1 MLEGSRSLLTQR
13 EIQEKLSNEDLD
25 ELLRLWWTEQGA
37 EKRRDLDLIASV
49 IPFSTEA
56 PLRVLDLGCGPG
68 DVARAIYAR
77 FPRSRID
84 CVDRDAFL
92 ISICIGVNRR
102 EGVPAQHFVRD
113 LWDADW
119 HQGFEPRYNV
129 VATANAFHWL
139 DALRVAQV
147 FQDVWDLLRPGG
159 VFVFAEP
166 ACSEER
172 FAPGFAQWK
181 ARQPPRYSRGHWE
194 RFWNRANEILGYDH
208 TKLLGSR
215 DSRLD
220 DSLPVSGWMQF
231 LKNARFESIDVLLR
245 DGDEVILAAAKP

>member
-92 ISICIGVNRR
+92 ISIYDPVGL
-102 EGVPAQHFVRD
+102 Q
-113 LWDADW
+113 
-119 HQGFEPRYNV
+119 
-129 VATANAFHWL
+129 
-139 DALRVAQV
+139 LR
-147 FQDVWDLLRPGG
+147 
-159 VFVFAEP
+159 
-166 ACSEER
+166 
-172 FAPGFAQWK
+172 
-181 ARQPPRYSRGHWE
+181 
-194 RFWNRANEILGYDH
+194 
-208 TKLLGSR
+208 
-215 DSRLD
+215 
-220 DSLPVSGWMQF
+220 
-231 LKNARFESIDVLLR
+231 
-245 DGDEVILAAAKP
+245 GD